1 MPVTVTA
8 TSLGT
13 PLVRLTGDFDI
24 NNVAQVEAAL
34 TEVFRHDAAALIVD
48 LGDVGF
54 LDSMVLRQI
63 VGAHERARAAERTM
77 VLVRPEPIIWRV
89 FTITGLAAMIQ
100 SSESVD
106 DADEQLRRESSGS
119 RSRFQRRAPVR

>member
-13 PLVRLTGDFDI
+13 PLIRLAGDFDI

-34 TEVFRHDAAALIVD
+34 SEVARHEANALIVD
-48 LGDVGF
+48 LGDVEF

-63 VGAHERARAAERTM
+63 VGAHERAQAGGRNL
-77 VLVRPEPIIWRV
+77 VLVRPQPIIWRV
-89 FTITGLAAMIQ
+89 FTITGLASLIQ
-100 SSESVD
+100 SAESVD
-106 DADEQLRRESSGS
+106 EAEEQLRRGPADT
-119 RSRFQRRAPVR
+119 RTRFQRRAPVR

>member
-1 MPVTVTA
+1 
-8 TSLGT
+8 
-13 PLVRLTGDFDI
+13 
-24 NNVAQVEAAL
+24 
-34 TEVFRHDAAALIVD
+34 
-48 LGDVGF
+48 
-54 LDSMVLRQI
+54 
-63 VGAHERARAAERTM
+63 M